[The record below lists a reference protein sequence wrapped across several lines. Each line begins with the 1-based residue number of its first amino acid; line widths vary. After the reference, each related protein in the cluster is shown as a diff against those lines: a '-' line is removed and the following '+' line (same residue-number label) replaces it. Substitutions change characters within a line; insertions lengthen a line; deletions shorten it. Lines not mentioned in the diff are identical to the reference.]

1 MSTQTETNY
10 KPVNNTLNVKRFM
23 NFYQPRRLFCIKWRP
38 RFDWL
43 NEGVR
48 YYRLTAVGSVER

>member
-10 KPVNNTLNVKRFM
+10 KPVHNTLNVKRFM

-48 YYRLTAVGSVER
+48 YYRLTAVV